1 MAGIK
6 ETKELVGF
14 GILTVKAVFN
24 SLADGKIGFEDA
36 WRMIEVLQ
44 KAQPALEGVAIIP
57 EELKDLDGPEVDE
70 LKKYI
75 LTEFDIPNDALE
87 YVIEDALMIGLALA
101 RLYSKVKKLPK

>member
-14 GILTVKAVFN
+14 ALLTAKAVVN

-44 KAQPALEGVAIIP
+44 KAQPAFEGVAAIP
-57 EELKDLDGPEVDE
+57 TELGDLDNVEVDD

-75 LTEFDIPNDALE
+75 LSEFDIPNDALE

-101 RLYSKVKKLPK
+101 RLYTKVKKLP